1 MFFEVV
7 VSDTAK
13 QCIVVLQHRQTALAS
28 YTKGSA
34 MQIHP
39 ALVTTLMAERDR
51 ELKRRAE
58 QARTAPRGQR
68 TVRSAP
74 WPP

>member
-1 MFFEVV
+1 
-7 VSDTAK
+7 
-13 QCIVVLQHRQTALAS
+13 
-28 YTKGSA
+28 

-39 ALVTTLMAERDR
+39 ALITTLMAERDR

-68 TVRSAP
+68 TARSAP